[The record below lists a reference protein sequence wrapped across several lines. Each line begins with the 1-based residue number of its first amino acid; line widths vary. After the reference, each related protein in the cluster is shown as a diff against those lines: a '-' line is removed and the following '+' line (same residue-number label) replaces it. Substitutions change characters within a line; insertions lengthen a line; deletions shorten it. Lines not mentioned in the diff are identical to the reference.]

1 MGETKGKV
9 NILIIVL
16 IVIILIA
23 GIILTLKITG
33 IIKPSETQ
41 KIEEN
46 EETNISTYEDY
57 LELKERVENKAKVK
71 KVISTISFIIVF
83 AISMLITIGV
93 CKLYSKLGLPFYV
106 LLFTFLDPIISIIES
121 KVTGLSSIVLSI
133 ILAILSL
140 MSLYHYYKAIGMS
153 GVWAIMPALIPI
165 TAAFGISDSM
175 FLFSSNR
182 NNFASNGSGRICDDF
197 NNNIIGNYSYILHYI

>member
-16 IVIILIA
+16 IGIILIA
-23 GIILTLKITG
+23 GIILTLKISG
-33 IIKPSETQ
+33 AIKPSETQ

-46 EETNISTYEDY
+46 NEIEISTYEDY
-57 LELKERVENKAKVK
+57 LELKERVESELKVK
-71 KVISTISFIIVF
+71 KAINTVGFIMSFT
-83 AISMLITIGV
+83 ISMLVTIGV
-93 CKLYSKLGLPFYV
+93 CKLYSKLELPFYV
-106 LLFTFLDPIISIIES
+106 LLFTFLDPIISIIEN
-121 KVTGLSSIVLSI
+121 KVTGLSSIVLSV

-140 MSLYHYYKAIGMS
+140 MSLYHYYKAVGMS

-182 NNFASNGSGRICDDF
+182 NNFASSGSGRICDDF

>member
-16 IVIILIA
+16 IGIILIA

-71 KVISTISFIIVF
+71 K
-83 AISMLITIGV
+83 
-93 CKLYSKLGLPFYV
+93 
-106 LLFTFLDPIISIIES
+106 
-121 KVTGLSSIVLSI
+121 
-133 ILAILSL
+133 
-140 MSLYHYYKAIGMS
+140 
-153 GVWAIMPALIPI
+153 
-165 TAAFGISDSM
+165 
-175 FLFSSNR
+175 
-182 NNFASNGSGRICDDF
+182 
-197 NNNIIGNYSYILHYI
+197 